1 MTGLN
6 NLTTAD
12 HWRICIRRARYWLQ
26 VRPDAITLFRGRECL
41 DNAEASIRLA
51 LGIANKMR
59 DRKRAALC
67 LRILNWIRADI
78 ARTV

>member
-1 MTGLN
+1 MNAFNLN
-6 NLTTAD
+6 LLMARSALRD
-12 HWRICIRRARYWLQ
+12 RRLGYALDYVRRAL
-26 VRPDAITLFRGRECL
+26 G
-41 DNAEASIRLA
+41 LA
-51 LGIANKMR
+51 NTMR

>member
-1 MTGLN
+1 MHAFN
-6 NLTTAD
+6 
-12 HWRICIRRARYWLQ
+12 RSIRTIREWLQ
-26 VRPDAITLFRGRECL
+26 LSKAARAWSSKALYLEWAAVETR
-41 DNAEASIRLA
+41 NA
-51 LGIANKMR
+51 LGLANKMR